1 MVKKVIR
8 RAANAMGY
16 DVHKVS
22 TNEWRWSY
30 HVEDYYPVDPKPRW
44 GYGKLPH
51 ERISEVLA
59 KQRTKY
65 AELLRSFSE
74 HIDVMTTVP
83 IQGKAEAGTPYWR
96 NSWFEN
102 LDPISL
108 MGMLLTKRPEKYFE
122 IGSGNST
129 KFARHT
135 IASAR
140 LETKLLSL
148 DPEPRASIDTLCDS
162 VIRRRL
168 EDCDLSIFDDLNAG
182 DIVFFD
188 GSHRAFTNSD
198 VTVFFLDV
206 MPRLQS
212 GVIVH
217 IHDIMLPWDYL
228 PGWKKRLYSEQYLLA
243 AMLVCPQPLFRVLLP
258 NFFVSKDEELKVQ
271 IDTLIQPLGCL
282 AQGWSFWLE
291 MA

>member
-1 MVKKVIR
+1 
-8 RAANAMGY
+8 
-16 DVHKVS
+16 
-22 TNEWRWSY
+22 
-30 HVEDYYPVDPKPRW
+30 
-44 GYGKLPH
+44 
-51 ERISEVLA
+51 
-59 KQRTKY
+59 
-65 AELLRSFSE
+65 
-74 HIDVMTTVP
+74 VMASVP
-83 IQGKAEAGTPYWR
+83 MEGEAEAGTPYWR
-96 NSWFEN
+96 NGWFEN

-108 MGMLLTKRPEKYFE
+108 MGMLLIKRPEKYFE

-148 DPEPRASIDTLCDS
+148 DPEPRASIDALCDS
-162 VIRRRL
+162 LIRRRL
-168 EDCDLSIFDDLNAG
+168 EDCDLSIFDDLSAG

-206 MPRLQS
+206 IPRLKK
-212 GVIVH
+212 GIIVH
-217 IHDIMLPWDYL
+217 IHDILLPWDYL
-228 PGWKKRLYSEQYLLA
+228 PEWKKRLYSEQYLLA
-243 AMLVCPQPLFRVLLP
+243 AMLLCPQPSFKVLLP
-258 NFFVSKDEELKVQ
+258 NFFVSKDEELKRQV
-271 IDTLIQPLGCL
+271 DTLIQPLGCI

>member
-258 NFFVSKDEELKVQ
+258 NFFVLKDEELKVQ

>member
-1 MVKKVIR
+1 
-8 RAANAMGY
+8 
-16 DVHKVS
+16 
-22 TNEWRWSY
+22 
-30 HVEDYYPVDPKPRW
+30 
-44 GYGKLPH
+44 
-51 ERISEVLA
+51 
-59 KQRTKY
+59 
-65 AELLRSFSE
+65 
-74 HIDVMTTVP
+74 
-83 IQGKAEAGTPYWR
+83 
-96 NSWFEN
+96 
-102 LDPISL
+102 
-108 MGMLLTKRPEKYFE
+108 MGMLLIKRPEKYFE

-162 VIRRRL
+162 LIRRRL
-168 EDCDLSIFDDLNAG
+168 EDCDLSVFDDLNAG

-206 MPRLQS
+206 MPRLKR

-228 PGWKKRLYSEQYLLA
+228 PEWKKRLYSEQYLLA

-258 NFFVSKDEELKVQ
+258 NFFVSKDEELGLQ
-271 IDTLIQPLGCL
+271 IDILIQPLGCL

>member
-1 MVKKVIR
+1 MLKKVIR
-8 RAANAMGY
+8 RAANAVGY
-16 DVHKVS
+16 DVHKFS
-22 TNEWRWSY
+22 TDEWRWSY
-30 HVEDYYPVDPKPRW
+30 HVEDFYPVDPTPRW
-44 GYGKLPH
+44 GHGKPPH
-51 ERISEVLA
+51 RRISEVLA
-59 KQRTKY
+59 KQRTEY
-65 AELLRSFSE
+65 AELLIAFSK
-74 HIDVMTTVP
+74 HLDVMASVP
-83 IQGKAEAGTPYWR
+83 MEGEAEAGTPYWR
-96 NSWFEN
+96 NGWFEN

-108 MGMLLTKRPEKYFE
+108 MGMLLIKRPGKYFE

-129 KFARHT
+129 KFARHA

-148 DPEPRASIDTLCDS
+148 DPEPRASIDALCDS
-162 VIRRRL
+162 LIRRRL
-168 EDCDLSIFDDLNAG
+168 EDCDLSIFDDLSVG

-206 MPRLQS
+206 MPRLKR

-228 PGWKKRLYSEQYLLA
+228 PEWKKRLYSEQYLLA

-258 NFFVSKDEELKVQ
+258 NFFISKDEELKLQ

>member
-228 PGWKKRLYSEQYLLA
+228 PEWKKRLYSEQYLLA

>member
-1 MVKKVIR
+1 MLKKVIR
-8 RAANAMGY
+8 RAANAVGY
-16 DVHKVS
+16 DVHKFS
-22 TNEWRWSY
+22 TDEWRWSY
-30 HVEDYYPVDPKPRW
+30 HVEDFYPVDPTPRW
-44 GYGKLPH
+44 GHGKPPH
-51 ERISEVLA
+51 RRISEVLA
-59 KQRTKY
+59 KQRTEY
-65 AELLRSFSE
+65 AELLLDFSK
-74 HIDVMTTVP
+74 HLDVMASVP
-83 IQGKAEAGTPYWR
+83 MEGEAEAGTPYWR
-96 NSWFEN
+96 NGWFEN

-108 MGMLLTKRPEKYFE
+108 MGMLLIKRPGKYFE

-129 KFARHT
+129 KFARHA

-148 DPEPRASIDTLCDS
+148 DPEPRASIDALCDS
-162 VIRRRL
+162 LIRRRL
-168 EDCDLSIFDDLNAG
+168 EDCDLSIFDDVSAG

-206 MPRLQS
+206 MPRLKR

-228 PGWKKRLYSEQYLLA
+228 PEWKKRLYSEQYLLA

-258 NFFVSKDEELKVQ
+258 NFFISKDEELKLQ